1 MLQSEKKKPIS
12 NLSTALA
19 SVHLGAAAP
28 GYGEQGYRGPEHET
42 AMGLDMLNQ
51 NQTPAHMLAQN
62 QNLEQHID
70 RIAEYRKNPPSEGIS
85 LFSHRSAPNGFKVAV
100 VLCELGI
107 KFKTFYLDLKKNE
120 QRSPYFVSI
129 NPNAR
134 IPAIIDHDNNDF
146 SVWESGAILIYL
158 CQRSGPRCSLWS
170 PDFTEQAQINSWLFF
185 QASGH
190 APMVGQ
196 ALHFRYFHPETID
209 SAIERYTSEVR
220 RIYSVVEMCLAEK
233 REQLIME
240 MDEDDGF
247 AMGTSALSESKFFEE
262 PVWLVGNHITIA
274 DLSFVTWNHVV
285 DRIGVSLK
293 AEFPE
298 VYKWTRAMMARPAV
312 IRALA
317 GLESE

>member
-1 MLQSEKKKPIS
+1 MLRDKKPVS

-19 SVHLGAAAP
+19 SVHLDSSARQSGQNGSGAPPPPPPSQPPHHHSPNAFP
-28 GYGEQGYRGPEHET
+28 PV
-42 AMGLDMLNQ
+42 
-51 NQTPAHMLAQN
+51 
-62 QNLEQHID
+62 D
-70 RIAEYRKNPPSEGIS
+70 RIEEYIKNPPADGIS

-120 QRSPYFVSI
+120 QRSPYYVSI

-134 IPAIIDHDNNDF
+134 IPAIIDHDNGDH

-158 CQRSGPRCSLWS
+158 CQRAGPDCPLWS
-170 PDFTEQAQINSWLFF
+170 EDYAEQSMITSWLFF

-196 ALHFRYFHPETID
+196 ALHFRYFHPENIQ
-209 SAIERYTSEVR
+209 SAVERYTSEVR
-220 RIYSVVEMCLAEK
+220 RIYSVVEMRLAEK

-240 MDEDDGF
+240 MDDDSF
-247 AMGTSALSESKFFEE
+247 VMGTSALSESKYFDE
-262 PVWLVGNHITIA
+262 PVWLVGNRITVA

-285 DRIGVSLK
+285 DRIGINLRK
-293 AEFPE
+293 EFPE
-298 VYKWTRAMMARPAV
+298 VYKWTKAMMERPAV

-317 GLESE
+317 GLES